1 MRIAILAEEPIGAA
15 LGRPLAEAGHDVV
28 LAPSDAAGLMP
39 VDVARRR
46 RRPRGPGGFEA
57 VIEGQTRV
65 AAATFVRRGPGARGT
80 CRRRGAVRPSPVITV
95 GELSHNASARVVR
108 LARALEEAGVPVEVS
123 LDIHAALARLREP
136 QDVSAGGEGSDPW
149 RRC

>member
-28 LAPSDAAGLMP
+28 LAPSDASGLLP
-39 VDVARRR
+39 VDVVVVASQ
-46 RRPRGPGGFEA
+46 GPEAEA
-57 VIEGQTRV
+57 VIEG
-65 AAATFVRRGPGARGT
+65 ADARRGGDSFVVALVPATQAAR
-80 CRRRGAVRPSPVITV
+80 AVRPSPTITV

-123 LDIHAALARLREP
+123 LDIHSALARLREP
-136 QDVSAGGEGSDPW
+136 QEGSAGGEGSDAW